1 MSPVEAA
8 LRRMRAAGE
17 RVAAVESPYPLT
29 PPHFAAGC
37 SSAEIDELLG
47 SAARRVQPYV
57 EFLGLCREVDA
68 ADVFNGYFL
77 FSPLS
82 VTRQVHGPKRLRV
95 GEEPGLL
102 EVDVLAVGADGGG
115 NLFLMG
121 TSANLPG
128 RVWKWNHEHAVRE
141 DGTAIDG
148 FIETA
153 SSFESFL
160 DRIALDWEHFVVN
173 DADWRYISG

>member
-8 LRRMRAAGE
+8 LHRMRAAAE
-17 RVAAVESPYPLT
+17 QVAMVESPYPLS
-29 PPHFAAGC
+29 PPHFAAAC
-37 SSAEIDELLG
+37 SSAEVDELLG
-47 SAARRVQPYV
+47 SAALRVRPYV
-57 EFLGLCREVDA
+57 EFLNLCREVDA

-82 VTRQVHGPKRLRV
+82 ASRQMHGPKRLHV
-95 GEEPGLL
+95 GEEPNLV
-102 EVDVLAVGADGGG
+102 EVDVLAVGGDGGG
-115 NLFLMG
+115 NLFVMG
-121 TSANLPG
+121 ISANLPG

-148 FIETA
+148 FTDIA
-153 SSFESFL
+153 DDFEGFL
-160 DRIALDWEHFVVN
+160 DRFALDWEHFVAN